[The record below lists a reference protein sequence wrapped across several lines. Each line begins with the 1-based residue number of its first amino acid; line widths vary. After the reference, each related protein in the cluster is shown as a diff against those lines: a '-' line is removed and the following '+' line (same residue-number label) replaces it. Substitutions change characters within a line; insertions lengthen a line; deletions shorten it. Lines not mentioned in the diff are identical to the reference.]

1 MTVCPSW
8 NSCQRAHMGARE
20 CRNKSCARD
29 AALED
34 HEKRPE
40 QHLEN
45 SSLRAPDY
53 SAERPHDPTQFLIKQ
68 ASNDWCA
75 TPGMLYS
82 TTRVPSYT
90 VLRTARTEQHRT
102 SGRSTTPQVALGQLA
117 QEAAVQRLR
126 GLPPSHRGA
135 SPVQTRCRPRR
146 EKRRRRT
153 EQPAAARG
161 AVA

>member
-1 MTVCPSW
+1 MTGVPRLACS
-8 NSCQRAHMGARE
+8 
-20 CRNKSCARD
+20 
-29 AALED
+29 
-34 HEKRPE
+34 
-40 QHLEN
+40 
-45 SSLRAPDY
+45 
-53 SAERPHDPTQFLIKQ
+53 
-68 ASNDWCA
+68 
-75 TPGMLYS
+75 
-82 TTRVPSYT
+82 TRVPSYKLL
-90 VLRTARTEQHRT
+90 LRTARTEQHRT

-153 EQPAAARG
+153 EQPSAARG